1 MQNLRIGT
9 GNTKVGTKLDFNVM
23 ANPFRIKKLTEKQA
37 IKLIKDAGFKIRR
50 EKQFGKVVNVKPVGD
65 SDEVY
70 EFIEN
75 LIEQR
80 IYTENGAIGIK

>member
-1 MQNLRIGT
+1 MENLRIGI

-23 ANPFRIKKLTEKQA
+23 DNPFGIKKLTEPQA
-37 IKLIKDAGFKIRR
+37 IKIIKDAGFKIRR
-50 EKQFGKVVNVKPVGD
+50 EKHFGKVVCVKPVGD
-65 SDEVY
+65 DDDVY
-70 EFIEN
+70 DFIEC